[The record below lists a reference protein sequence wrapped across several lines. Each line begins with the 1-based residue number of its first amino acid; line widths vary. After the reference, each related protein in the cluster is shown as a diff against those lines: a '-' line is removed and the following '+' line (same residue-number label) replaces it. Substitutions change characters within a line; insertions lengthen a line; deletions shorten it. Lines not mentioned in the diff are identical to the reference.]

1 MRSYYDEDEKDEGE
15 DGQPTQRM
23 FLPDERLRVM
33 DWILAAALAALVFA
47 GMSLYAFPGLVP
59 EVWNDAAVAAGLRP
73 PSDVFPGF
81 WRVVVRL
88 FFLGGVPAGE
98 KCLCIAGRVCAALT
112 SGMVYLFLRASLALL
127 VRGRLRTSQRRYL
140 VQYVASFLGAMFFAC
155 SDPAWRAGQ
164 AFTPGGLQVLLTLAA
179 VTPFVMFMLDGSL
192 FCAYSSMFLLGALAA
207 ETPLGFVLLAFCW
220 IVFRMALRHDAL
232 CENMPL
238 LEPLT
243 AQTAKWNL
251 TFFWGVGLAAGVVLN
266 CWSFTK
272 MGGAQALAQGGLP
285 LAYLL
290 RWWAIF
296 TGTADSLGWVLAFVL
311 CVLPFAV
318 ACLIL
323 PRAVDEENFLPYH
336 VGAIVFVCGM
346 VAYSQ
351 LSMVPQLWFWTW
363 NPLTAVRSSYFLQM
377 FLLLSACTVTY
388 LVTVLGCDACCRN
401 HAKLSSL
408 RAMDDDVEVPLDL
421 PRGKRHGLVV
431 LFVASAIFSVGVLPG
446 RTLERTR
453 ELLGIIDAFA
463 EEVLRECGDAECI
476 FTDGAFDDRLEL
488 GAAAKGRKLVALSMM
503 APDSPYQRRLRL
515 RAAADA
521 EDRTVL
527 SMGAPAT
534 LRSWQRDRPKRL
546 EKAAF
551 QLGFELWQR
560 DGGEP
565 PACSGTLARIGMD
578 EKSRAEG
585 VAAARDLAGRIST
598 FHAAGGPDSTAGALA
613 VEKFNLVQWRI
624 ARLARI
630 RAGRADRA
638 GDLATAK
645 AEHDMAD
652 RLDDSNSAL
661 KRIVK
666 EAESRRDGTLKQV
679 TPREGLQL
687 ALLRADFALASRYA
701 KPILDADPD
710 DPDANFG
717 VGMYFFQTKQWTLA
731 ADSLKAC
738 LRRKGKEPAV
748 LNNLAL
754 ALMHIGQFSEAE
766 KRAKEALKLV
776 PESAEVKA
784 TIAEI
789 VSARDE
795 AKAKPAADAAKSVAE
810 AAKPA
815 AKEKP

>member
-1 MRSYYDEDEKDEGE
+1 MRSDLDEEDGIELGE
-15 DGQPTQRM
+15 DGQPAQRM

-33 DWILAAALAALVFA
+33 DWILALALAGLVFA

-59 EVWNDAAVAAGLRP
+59 EVWSDAAVAAGLRP

-81 WRVVVRL
+81 WRVIARL
-88 FFLGGVPAGE
+88 FFTGGVPTGE
-98 KCLCIAGRVCAALT
+98 ACLRMAGRVCAALT
-112 SGMVYLFLRASLALL
+112 AGMVYLFLRATLALL

-140 VQYVASFLGAMFFAC
+140 VQYAASFLGAMFFAC

-164 AFTPGGLQVLLTLAA
+164 TFTPGALQTLLTLAA

-192 FCAYSSMFLLGALAA
+192 LCAYSSMFLLGALAA
-207 ETPLGFVLLAFCW
+207 ETPLGFVLLALCW

-251 TFFWGVGLAAGVVLN
+251 TFFWGLGLAAGVVLN
-266 CWSFTK
+266 CWSFMK
-272 MGGAQALAQGGLP
+272 MGGGPSLAQGGLP

-311 CVLPFAV
+311 CVLPFSV

-351 LSMVPQLWFWTW
+351 LAMVPQLWFWTW
-363 NPLTAVRSSYFLQM
+363 NPLTSVRSSYFLQM
-377 FLLLSACTVTY
+377 FLLLSASTVTY

-401 HAKLSSL
+401 HAKLSSF
-408 RAMDDDVEVPLDL
+408 RAMDDDAEVPADL

-431 LFVASAIFSVGVLPG
+431 LFAASALFAAGVLPG

-453 ELLGIIDAFA
+453 EMLAIIDAFA
-463 EEVLRECGDAECI
+463 EEVLRECGDAGCI
-476 FTDGAFDDRLEL
+476 FTDGAFDGRLEL
-488 GAAAKGRKLVALSMM
+488 GAAARGRRLVALSMM
-503 APDSPYQRRLRL
+503 APDTPYQRLLRL
-515 RAAADA
+515 RAAEDA

-527 SMGAPAT
+527 SMGAPAA
-534 LRSWQRDRPKRL
+534 LRSWQRDKPARMAKC
-546 EKAAF
+546 AF

-565 PACSGTLARIGMD
+565 PAPSGALARTGMD
-578 EKSRAEG
+578 EKTRAEG
-585 VAAARDLAGRIST
+585 VAAARDLAGRIGTYHS
-598 FHAAGGPDSTAGALA
+598 GGAPDITAGALA
-613 VEKFNLVQWRI
+613 VEKFNLVEWRI

-638 GDLATAK
+638 GDLAAAK

-652 RLDDSNSAL
+652 RLDDSNSDL
-661 KRIVK
+661 KRIVE
-666 EAESRRDGTLKQV
+666 EAEIRRDGTLKQV

-717 VGMYFFQTKQWTLA
+717 VGMHFFQTRQWTLA
-731 ADSLKAC
+731 AASLEAC
-738 LRRKGKEPAV
+738 LRRKANEPAV

-754 ALMHIGQFSEAE
+754 ALARAGRIAEAE
-766 KRAKEALKLV
+766 KRARAALRLA
-776 PESAEVKA
+776 PESAEIKA

-789 VSARDE
+789 VSAREE
-795 AKAKPAADAAKSVAE
+795 AKSKAKP
-810 AAKPA
+810 KPA
-815 AKEKP
+815 AEGRP